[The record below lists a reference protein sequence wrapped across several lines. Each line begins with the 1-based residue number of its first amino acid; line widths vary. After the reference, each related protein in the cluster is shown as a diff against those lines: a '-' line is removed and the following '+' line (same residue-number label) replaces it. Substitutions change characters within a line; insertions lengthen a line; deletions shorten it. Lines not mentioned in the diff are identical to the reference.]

1 MQIFIL
7 LLDGYSL
14 IVFGTVLASW
24 MQLPSNHPI
33 TNFRRGMTEPLL
45 EPIRRY
51 LPDMGGL
58 DFSAFVLLIGI
69 RLVRGVLLSGT
80 MAP

>member
-1 MQIFIL
+1 
-7 LLDGYSL
+7 
-14 IVFGTVLASW
+14 
-24 MQLPSNHPI
+24 
-33 TNFRRGMTEPLL
+33 MTEPLL

>member
-1 MQIFIL
+1 MQILTL

-24 MQLPSNHPI
+24 MQLPQSHPI
-33 TNFRRGMTEPLL
+33 TNFLRTMTEPLL
-45 EPIRRY
+45 DPIRRH

-58 DFSAFVLLIGI
+58 DFSAFALLIGI
-69 RLVRGVLLSGT
+69 RLVRGILLSGT

>member
-24 MQLPSNHPI
+24 MRLPPNHPI
-33 TNFRRGMTEPLL
+33 TNFLRGMTEPLL